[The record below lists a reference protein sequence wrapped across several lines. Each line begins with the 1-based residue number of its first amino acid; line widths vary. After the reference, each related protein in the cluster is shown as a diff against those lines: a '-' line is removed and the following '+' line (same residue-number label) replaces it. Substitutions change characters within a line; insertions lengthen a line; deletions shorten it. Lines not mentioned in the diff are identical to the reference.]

1 MGKRA
6 LILILFLIPL
16 TLKAQEVY
24 EKVGSFFQ
32 REGYVVKVEGQRVIV
47 DLGKDKVRVGEE
59 FDLLREGKEIIHPIT
74 KQVIGREKQV
84 VGRIRIEEV
93 QDNFSYARLI
103 EGLAKEGERIK
114 LRVENLCF
122 QGREETFF
130 KLKALLPEL
139 KKEQP
144 CTYTIKELEDGIGVE
159 YRGSPVAFYSVPR
172 VGKVGM
178 EKANLE
184 DINLLGKSRLLLSL
198 PSLPLSADICDLTG
212 TGREFL
218 LVLFSGRI
226 SAYEL
231 VKKDIVKRFDYSLPA
246 GVPVGLQC
254 VKIGDGKGDFVL
266 VNMVAGD
273 FASSLI
279 LKGVGDSLLP
289 VIRNVPYL
297 MGVLNEEKPRETFI
311 GQRYSLRTGFGQ
323 SVRLS
328 LEGENLREMGAFLAP
343 RGFRI
348 DSAFSF
354 EDYLVFTDSTGRVRV
369 FKGDGEVFST
379 EEGFGGSYTYVEIPL
394 EQGKMNFVFNPRG
407 TQGKFLDFSFALV
420 IKNHT
425 GVVQRF
431 LDILK
436 YTRGELFI
444 LGEKRKG
451 LVFLKPLRGSNFEET
466 IQGVLTTKDG
476 RILVITGRTGT
487 LTIQNRGDV
496 YELELRAL

>member
-1 MGKRA
+1 MGKKA

-32 REGYVVKVEGQRVIV
+32 REGYVVKVEGQKVVV

-74 KQVIGREKQV
+74 KQVIGKEKQV

-122 QGREETFF
+122 QGKEETFF

-144 CTYTIKELEDGIGVE
+144 CSYTIKELEDGIGVE
-159 YRGSPVAFYSVPR
+159 YRDSPVAFYSAPR

-254 VKIGDGKGDFVL
+254 VKIGDGKEDFVL

-273 FASSLI
+273 SASSLI
-279 LKGVGDSLLP
+279 LKGVGDSLVPL
-289 VIRNVPYL
+289 IRNVPYL
-297 MGVLNEEKPRETFI
+297 MGVLNKEKPRETFI
-311 GQRYSLRTGFGQ
+311 GQRYNLRTGFGQ

-328 LEGENLREMGAFLAP
+328 LEGENLREIGAFLAP

-369 FKGDGEVFST
+369 FKRDGEVFST

-407 TQGKFLDFSFALV
+407 TQGRFLDFSFALV

-444 LGEKRKG
+444 LSEKRKD